1 MESSTLKRAFALFL
15 LACIAISSMAES
27 IPKFSHVAYEVS
39 KPEMVNEFSQCLEAL
54 KGLENSCLMDIFKL
68 PFGLPLS
75 TSCCQLFD
83 QMAKTCLP
91 VGFPLSQI
99 QLPVALNNCITAP
112 APPALS

>member
-1 MESSTLKRAFALFL
+1 MAYKSSALKRAFALFL
-15 LACIAISSMAES
+15 LACISISSMAES
-27 IPKFSHVAYEVS
+27 IPEPA
-39 KPEMVNEFSQCLEAL
+39 MVDEFSQCLEAL